1 MGDTIISVTE
11 ARREDLNQGIAQ
23 STVQA
28 HASMQCNRKKKRTY
42 DDADLY
48 EGVMYCIVST
58 ASLRLRTLSSRLRK
72 ARNAELLKQVIEK
85 DAKRD
90 VENTELK
97 SRIGELEASLAIL
110 EQGVTEVNGQPQ
122 NDKEVIAELIYRS
135 QT

>member
-1 MGDTIISVTE
+1 MGMIMVMVNYPSLFRD
-11 ARREDLNQGIAQ
+11 DLVGSI
-23 STVQA
+23 
-28 HASMQCNRKKKRTY
+28 KKQIRWVFDQQKSSLVDGKR
-42 DDADLY
+42 
-48 EGVMYCIVST
+48 
-58 ASLRLRTLSSRLRK
+58 
-72 ARNAELLKQVIEK
+72 QVIEK

>member
-1 MGDTIISVTE
+1 
-11 ARREDLNQGIAQ
+11 
-23 STVQA
+23 
-28 HASMQCNRKKKRTY
+28 
-42 DDADLY
+42 
-48 EGVMYCIVST
+48 MYT
-58 ASLRLRTLSSRLRK
+58 SLRLRTLSSRLRK